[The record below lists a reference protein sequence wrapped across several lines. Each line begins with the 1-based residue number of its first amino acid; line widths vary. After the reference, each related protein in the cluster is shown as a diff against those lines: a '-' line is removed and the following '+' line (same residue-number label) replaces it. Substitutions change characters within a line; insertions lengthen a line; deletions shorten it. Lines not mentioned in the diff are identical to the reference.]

1 MDMLHSGLSAL
12 EYSQDQAPSAMNPLS
27 ISSGNIQSS
36 IASLGDGVENQHPL
50 TLGDGADG
58 VSIKAPF
65 RLFQPPVALG
75 SNDFSDRSVEQKQE
89 RKPSKSRYVN
99 RALLN
104 QDRPYLSHPKYDEY
118 RRRPRQDIGKDGKP
132 IWPQPIEDA
141 FQDALVA
148 IKPMGRK
155 KWSEGGRLHGR
166 NMLIARYIYEKTG
179 VWRERKQVSSHIQ
192 VLDRFLKGIP
202 EWDRLIKFDDED
214 DTKAPDGRQ
223 FYPNSTGHQMAKR
236 HKMAGFSDRQR
247 QHSFVKKEA
256 DASYGTDGGAAMTIC
271 LATYRVQRVHFEM
284 WVSLPGEL
292 QHALHNYTRLEEDN
306 QLMDIHLD
314 EAIDNWGHAFPHL
327 HSIRYELSTFNHCEM
342 VLFNANFYLMNDFP
356 PRHSKLGIGLELD
369 FQCDEW
375 PEMQWAKE
383 KKSWS
388 CITHIYQDGHLLMPP
403 THEECYGSQ
412 QGNVKP
418 LFQSRWWASVLTSL
432 TETKK
437 LAEENK
443 NIAAM
448 ELADLRSQNFFKG
461 LTIMQ
466 EIFALRC
473 RSDQRPHKNQK
484 PRRAAILL
492 WKFSQAALS
501 SAAITTWRNVTLR
514 SGSDS
519 PGPHG
524 QVSTAT
530 GMDLPAL
537 PMDSMA
543 DYGMHIGSFEDNS
556 HFSSQ
561 HQGLPFDM
569 FPTSMDEELCQDGF
583 MALDSAQMA
592 GLDHLQSSFHLPGT
606 HGFNGDSTADQQDG
620 SFARA
625 HVDPPSSLPDA
636 MQAAN
641 LFEFPQLLGQETSLS
656 NMTYN
661 KDECV
666 DETQHEVAQDEDQP
680 LARFNIQA
688 HQALQERLG
697 ADEADQSAT
706 LLPSA
711 QPKQEPDLSQS
722 NNLSDQNW
730 HQLNEEDLSVL
741 RFLTEEQRRH
751 GSIDDQPW
759 AGEDHDDETLRAALF
774 AASAESGEH
783 HHQQPRP
790 QTHDSLDRD
799 HAYAQRPH
807 QPLRV
812 LPLALR
818 PTLHSHH
825 SFPGLRQDPP
835 AHVFQNNDNS
845 FESAFGNVHPI
856 AHHGSMLQSQFNG
869 QAVDQISA
877 SYPVDNPYAPV
888 VVSEGSRGLPRAQS
902 EPDPFLGGLLQVIP
916 PLPVLESQQDEDDTT
931 SGTQVHSQSQS
942 TDGLALDGSF
952 VEVSMD
958 DIQG

>member
-1 MDMLHSGLSAL
+1 MQHSGSSAL
-12 EYSQDQAPSAMNPLS
+12 GYSQEQALSTMNPLS

-36 IASLGDGVENQHPL
+36 IASLGDGIENQRPL
-50 TLGDGADG
+50 SLGEGPE
-58 VSIKAPF
+58 VKVPI

-75 SNDFSDRSVEQKQE
+75 SNDFSDGSFEQKQQ
-89 RKPSKSRYVN
+89 RKSSKFRYSN

-104 QDRPYLSHPKYDEY
+104 QDRPYLSHPKYEEY

-155 KWSEGGRLHGR
+155 KWSEAGRLHGR
-166 NMLIARYIYEKTG
+166 NMLIARYIYERTG

-192 VLDRFLKGIP
+192 VLDRFLRGMP
-202 EWDRLIKFDDED
+202 EWDCLIKSEDAD
-214 DTKAPDGRQ
+214 DTKAPEGPQ
-223 FYPNSTGHQMAKR
+223 MYHNSTGHQMAKR

-247 QHSFVKKEA
+247 QHSLMKKEI
-256 DASYGTDGGAAMTIC
+256 DTDCGTEGSAAMIVC
-271 LATYRVQRVHFEM
+271 LSSYRVRRVHFEM

-292 QHALHNYTRLEEDN
+292 QQALHNYTRLDDN

-327 HSIRYELSTFNHCEM
+327 HSNRYELSTFNDCEM
-342 VLFNANFYLMNDFP
+342 VLFNASFYLMNDFP

-383 KKSWS
+383 KKAWS

-412 QGNVKP
+412 EGNVKP

-432 TETKK
+432 TETRK

-473 RSDQRPHKNQK
+473 KSDQRPHKNQK
-484 PRRAAILL
+484 PRRAAVLL
-492 WKFSQAALS
+492 WKFSQVASS
-501 SAAITTWRNVTLR
+501 SAAVTTWRNVTLR
-514 SGSDS
+514 SSSDS
-519 PGPHG
+519 PGPDG
-524 QVSTAT
+524 SASTAT

-537 PMDSMA
+537 PMDPMV
-543 DYGMHIGSFEDNS
+543 DYGTSIGSFEDNS
-556 HFSSQ
+556 HFLSQ
-561 HQGLPFDM
+561 HQGLSFDM
-569 FPTSMDEELCQDGF
+569 FPSSMDEELCQDGF

-592 GLDHLQSSFHLPGT
+592 GLDQLQSTFHVSCT
-606 HGFNGDSTADQQDG
+606 QGFSGESTIDQQHG
-620 SFARA
+620 SLEMA
-625 HVDPPSSLPDA
+625 HADVQTSLPDA

-641 LFEFPQLLGQETSLS
+641 FFEIPQPLGREQSLS
-656 NMTYN
+656 NMTYV
-661 KDECV
+661 KDEV
-666 DETQHEVAQDEDQP
+666 VNGSQHESAQEPDQP
-680 LARFNIQA
+680 LTRFNIQA
-688 HQALQERLG
+688 HQALQEQLG
-697 ADEADQSAT
+697 AEEAVQSAAAV
-706 LLPSA
+706 PSP
-711 QPKQEPDLSQS
+711 QLKEEPDLSQS

-751 GSIDDQPW
+751 ENIDDHPW
-759 AGEDHDDETLRAALF
+759 TREDHDEETLRTALL
-774 AASAESGEH
+774 AASSDYHDASRPLTHDGLGLDHSHDLPHAHAEH
-783 HHQQPRP
+783 H
-790 QTHDSLDRD
+790 
-799 HAYAQRPH
+799 H

-818 PTLHSHH
+818 PSLHSHH
-825 SFPGLRQDPP
+825 SFPGLRNPDSPS
-835 AHVFQNNDNS
+835 HIFHNNGNG
-845 FESAFGNVHPI
+845 FESAFGNVHPL
-856 AHHGSMLQSQFNG
+856 AHHDAMLQSRLTG
-869 QAVDQISA
+869 HTMDQISA
-877 SYPVDNPYAPV
+877 SYPVDNIYASA
-888 VVSEGSRGLPRAQS
+888 VVSDGSRGLPRAQS
-902 EPDPFLGGLLQVIP
+902 EPDPFLGGLSQAFP
-916 PLPVLESQQDEDDTT
+916 PLPVLESQHGEEDTT
-931 SGTQVHSQSQS
+931 PGTQVHSQSQN
-942 TDGLALDGSF
+942 TDGVALDGSF

-958 DIQG
+958 DVQA